1 MRIFT
6 AIRAASLCL
15 LLTSCVHPHLATVDP
30 VERLWIPTEAQDN
43 QPLCLDRIAP
53 PYACRTVG
61 EVRTFIRSLRATP

>member
-1 MRIFT
+1 MT
-6 AIRAASLCL
+6 KAAVAAALASC
-15 LLTSCVHPHLATVDP
+15 LLTSCVHPQLATVDP

-53 PYACRTVG
+53 PYDCRTVG